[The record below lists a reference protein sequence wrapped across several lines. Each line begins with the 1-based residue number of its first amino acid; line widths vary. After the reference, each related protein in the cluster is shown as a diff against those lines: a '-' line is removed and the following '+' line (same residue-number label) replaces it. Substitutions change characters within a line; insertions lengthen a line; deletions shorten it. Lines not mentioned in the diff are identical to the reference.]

1 MVGIVVVSHSKK
13 VSEGV
18 RDIIEG
24 MVGSG
29 KVKIECVGGES
40 TLGVSAQEVA
50 EAIMKVYDEEGVI
63 VFVDFGSSITGSKA
77 ALEILPENMKQKVH
91 ITNAP
96 LVEGAFVAAV
106 EASLGKSLEEVIKS
120 VKDALSIKR
129 IL

>member
-1 MVGIVVVSHSKK
+1 MVSHSKK

-29 KVKIECVGGES
+29 KVKIGCVGGES

-50 EAIMKVYDEEGVI
+50 EAIIKVYDEEGVI